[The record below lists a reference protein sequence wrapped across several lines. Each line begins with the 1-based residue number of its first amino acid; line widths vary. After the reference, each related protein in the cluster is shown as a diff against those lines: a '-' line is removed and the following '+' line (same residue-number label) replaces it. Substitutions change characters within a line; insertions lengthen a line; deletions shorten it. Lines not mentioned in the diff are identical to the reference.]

1 MLLVITLAWRNVWRH
16 GRRSLITAGSVGLVV
31 FLSLLYF
38 GLGGAAVNSLYQRLT
53 ESSGHVQVRQTGWR
67 DATRFESSLITDG
80 SALRSTATQHAQRHL
95 ERPVVVGAIDAP
107 ALLSGAERS
116 RGVTLQGQDWPAEI
130 VDRRLARGVLTGNFL
145 SAQGELVLGQ
155 GLAEALDVR
164 IGDDVWAYAPGG
176 RGFGAAVFTLVG
188 TVDMSDAA
196 AELGVAWVGLADV
209 QALVAPGALQRLE
222 IHGVNLTRLGQDTIS
237 DDLAASL
244 GADLDELDVATW
256 RQLNPSTVRLLSA
269 IDPMLFA
276 VSALFFVLA
285 GLLVLNTVYLSV
297 MERIREFGVIH
308 ALGASGRRVLR
319 MVALESVFMAAVGT
333 AVGTTAGMIVVASL
347 SDGFRIPGL
356 ESYYAS
362 FGMTAVWYSSVE
374 PQQVV
379 FAVGF
384 AFFTALAAA
393 LWPAWLAS
401 RLEPVEAMRFQV

>member
-1 MLLVITLAWRNVWRH
+1 
-16 GRRSLITAGSVGLVV
+16 VV

-53 ESSGHVQVRQTGWR
+53 ESSGHVQVRQSGWR
-67 DATRFESSLITDG
+67 DATRFEASLINDG
-80 SALRSTATQHAQRHL
+80 AGLRATTTQHAQEYL
-95 ERPVVVGAIDAP
+95 ERPIVVGVLDAP
-107 ALLSGAERS
+107 TLLSGARRS
-116 RGVTLQGQDWPAEI
+116 RGVTLHGQDWPTEI
-130 VDRRLARGVLTGNFL
+130 VDRRLAGGTFTGSFLEGQGGV
-145 SAQGELVLGQ
+145 VLGQ
-155 GLAEALDVR
+155 SLADALDVQ

-188 TVDMSDAA
+188 TVDMPDTAT
-196 AELGVAWVGLADV
+196 EVVTAWVTLEDA
-209 QALVAPGALQRLE
+209 QALAAPGALQRLE
-222 IHGVNLTRLGQDTIS
+222 IHGANLTRLDQDTVS
-237 DDLAASL
+237 HELAAALSTDLGDLA
-244 GADLDELDVATW
+244 VATW
-256 RQLNPSTVRLLSA
+256 RQLNPSTVRLLST

-276 VSALFFVLA
+276 VSVLFFVLA

-308 ALGASGRRVLR
+308 ALGASGGRVLR
-319 MVALESVFMAAVGT
+319 MVALESVLMAGLGT
-333 AVGTTAGMIVVASL
+333 AVGTAAGLTVLAAL

-362 FGMTAVWYSSVE
+362 FGMTAVWYPSVDA
-374 PQQVV
+374 QQVV

-384 AFFTALAAA
+384 AFLTALAAA